1 MSRKNRKR
9 RGTGRKV
16 LFVVEMLVL
25 LLLVGALFVYTQ
37 INKKL
42 DKLDFETQDG
52 EDMEVQVN
60 EGVSDNQVLHGYTN
74 VALFGVDKRA
84 EDGGYGNS
92 DTAIIA
98 SINNDTKEI
107 RLVSIYRDTY
117 LRVNEDSEGN
127 GIYNKFNSAYLIG
140 GPGYATNIINTNM
153 DLDIENYVSVD
164 FSAMATAIDCL
175 GGLDVPLSYEE
186 IEHMNNYCVE
196 TSEQT
201 GLDYTPIEKPDPAPA
216 DESQILDTYHLN
228 GVQATAYCRI
238 RQTASADMGRTE
250 RQRRVLNLMAE
261 KAKSAGLNTLLDIM
275 DEVFPMITTNFS
287 KSELISLG
295 KNILSY
301 QLSENTGFPADFI
314 MGKENTVPVTDLDCV
329 IPTTLETNVSYLHE
343 FLFGEKGYKPS
354 GTILKRSD
362 WILEKTGFGT
372 DNIAQERKYLITDRE
387 IGTGYDDQTA
397 ADYGQSEENGYD
409 SNTYSSDGNSY
420 DSGYSDGSGDYGYDS
435 GSGYDSSGEYDAEQS
450 YDGSEDYSY
459 GSSGTDSY
467 DSEDYDSGSG
477 YEETGYLDEEYE

>member
-1 MSRKNRKR
+1 MSRKSKKK

-16 LFVVEMLVL
+16 LFVFEMLVL
-25 LLLVGALFVYTQ
+25 LILVGALFIYTQ

-42 DKLDFETQDG
+42 DKLDFKSQSG
-52 EDMEVQVN
+52 EDVEVQVN

-74 VALFGVDKRA
+74 IALFGVDKRA

-98 SINNDTKEI
+98 SINNDSKEI

-127 GIYNKFNSAYLIG
+127 GIYNKFNSAYLLG
-140 GPGYATNIINTNM
+140 GPGYAMNIINTNM

-164 FSAMATAIDCL
+164 FSAMATVIDCL
-175 GGLDVPLSYEE
+175 GGLDIPLSYEE

-201 GLDYTPIEKPDPAPA
+201 GKDYTPIEKPDPAPA

-250 RQRRVLNLMAE
+250 RQRLVLSLMAE

-301 QLSENTGFPADFI
+301 RLTENTGFPVDYI
-314 MGKENTVPVTDLDCV
+314 MGKENTVPVTDLDCL

-343 FLFGEKGYKPS
+343 FLFGETGYQPS
-354 GTILKRSD
+354 GTVLKRSD
-362 WILEKTGFGT
+362 WILERTGFGT
-372 DNIAQERKYLITDRE
+372 DNIAQERRYLITDRE
-387 IGTGYDDQTA
+387 IGTGYDETTA
-397 ADYGQSEENGYD
+397 GT
-409 SNTYSSDGNSY
+409 SNENSY
-420 DSGYSDGSGDYGYDS
+420 DSSEYSTDETGDYSYDSENSYGSSGDYSADESYDSSGDYGY
-435 GSGYDSSGEYDAEQS
+435 SSSDESS
-450 YDGSEDYSY
+450 YNG
-459 GSSGTDSY
+459 
-467 DSEDYDSGSG
+467 EDYDSGSG
-477 YEETGYLDEEYE
+477 YEETEYSDEEYY